1 MPARFAPVLGRLG
14 LTIDRHCD
22 GIEGHFVPIGRWR
35 MRKNFRVVQ
44 RTGMRNFRSFMGS
57 MLTEREIWIGNFL
70 AIRLPDNA
78 RLGSFTCEIGSTHR

>member
-35 MRKNFRVVQ
+35 MEEK
-44 RTGMRNFRSFMGS
+44 
-57 MLTEREIWIGNFL
+57 
-70 AIRLPDNA
+70 LPRCATNGDA
-78 RLGSFTCEIGSTHR
+78 